1 VTADPAAPAGDRRV
15 DGQQFTGHQ
24 RALAAASAACCCS
37 RVAALVEAA
46 PAQAGPGFGYT
57 CDVTN
62 APDEE
67 LNASA
72 LDCDPQGG
80 APAVGAIT
88 REFKICARTPGPNLD
103 CFGGGVAAT
112 LDLRRRG
119 RVRDHLNARPG
130 RRGSREARHR
140 HGWYAGL
147 AGIEVGPD
155 ACFGRPR
162 PTSAAIHRQASPVKR
177 SERKSHWVGRMANF
191 PIVSPVGCTSLQS
204 ICRSDCGRKAVPWL
218 DYA

>member
-130 RRGSREARHR
+130 RRGSREAPAWVVRR
-140 HGWYAGL
+140 VGRNRGRAGCL
-147 AGIEVGPD
+147 L
-155 ACFGRPR
+155 R
-162 PTSAAIHRQASPVKR
+162 SASPHQRGHPSASVAGQAI
-177 SERKSHWVGRMANF
+177 RKKISLGWPDGKF
-191 PIVSPVGCTSLQS
+191 PDSQS
-204 ICRSDCGRKAVPWL
+204 RRLHKPTINL
-218 DYA
+218 